1 MMENKLKI
9 EKNTKIYVACP
20 ANVATGGP
28 ELLHQLVYE
37 LNKLGLKS
45 FMYYYYKKKEISP
58 IHEAYIKYKNP
69 FVDEIE
75 DNKDNVIITP
85 ERNTGIIYHYK
96 DIQKVIWWLSVDNYY
111 KLFEGKNPV
120 KKLLKVILYKFNIL
134 KAYQFGRN
142 ENIIHF
148 VQSEYAK
155 QHLLE
160 KGISSIYFLGDYLDG
175 VFIRNQLETI
185 GNNRKNIVVF
195 NPKKGIEF
203 TKKIIKHGQK
213 IKFIPIEN
221 MTTNKVAKLLST
233 AKIYIDFGNHP
244 GKDRIPREAAIS
256 NCCVITNKR
265 GSAKYYKDV
274 PIPDEFKFDDRDD
287 NIYKI
292 INKIHDSFSNYEDNV
307 EKFEEYR
314 EIIKSEQDNF
324 IADIKDIF
332 QVK

>member
-9 EKNTKIYVACP
+9 RKNTNIYVACP

-37 LNKLGLKS
+37 LNKLGLKA
-45 FMYYYYKKKEISP
+45 FMYYYYKNKEISP
-58 IHEAYIKYKNP
+58 IHEAYAKYNNP
-69 FVDEIE
+69 FIDDIE

-96 DIQKVIWWLSVDNYY
+96 DIQKIIWWLSVDNYY

-148 VQSEYAK
+148 IQSEYAK

-160 KGISSIYFLGDYLDG
+160 KGIYTVYFLSDYLDG
-175 VFIRNQLETI
+175 VFIKSQLETI

-195 NPKKGIEF
+195 NPKKGIKF

-221 MTTNKVAKLLST
+221 MTRNEVAKLLST
-233 AKIYIDFGNHP
+233 AKVYIDFGNHP

-274 PIPDEFKFDDRDD
+274 PISDEFKFYDR
-287 NIYKI
+287 NENFYKI
-292 INKIHDSFSNYEDNV
+292 INKIHDCFSNYEENV
-307 EKFEEYR
+307 AKFEEYR

-324 IADIKDIF
+324 IADIKNIF